1 MSHGRWLFQRRGEFL
16 VGGLQG
22 LFRFNFVRQH
32 LSEMLEKD
40 LFNYTVVGRGLDRPM
55 ATAGHP
61 ILPVANQFLNVIGPG
76 GNGGEMIGNLDVRIV
91 GVEPGDRRV
100 ANFFVIG
107 VAEIKKDQL
116 ALGVGRWHIVSQ
128 NRRRVPGQQKTG
140 QGQGGNELFHGPA
153 V

>member
-1 MSHGRWLFQRRGEFL
+1 
-16 VGGLQG
+16 
-22 LFRFNFVRQH
+22 
-32 LSEMLEKD
+32 
-40 LFNYTVVGRGLDRPM
+40 
-55 ATAGHP
+55 
-61 ILPVANQFLNVIGPG
+61 
-76 GNGGEMIGNLDVRIV
+76 MISDLDVRIV

-128 NRRRVPGQQKTG
+128 SRRRMAGDQETAKS
-140 QGQGGNELFHGPA
+140 QGGNELFHEPA